1 MPSVEPELP
10 TRCKRCEAEVQW
22 RIVAIDLLGGLIFLG
37 DGRTCLQEAEG
48 FLRKIRDGHDGAGGR
63 GGKRGSLMVG

>member
-10 TRCKRCEAEVQW
+10 TRCKQCEVEVQS
-22 RIVAIDLLGGLIFLG
+22 RSVAFDLLGGLTFSG
-37 DGRTCLQEAEG
+37 DGRTCLQKAEG
-48 FLRKIRDGHDGAGGR
+48 SLRKIRDGHDGAGGR